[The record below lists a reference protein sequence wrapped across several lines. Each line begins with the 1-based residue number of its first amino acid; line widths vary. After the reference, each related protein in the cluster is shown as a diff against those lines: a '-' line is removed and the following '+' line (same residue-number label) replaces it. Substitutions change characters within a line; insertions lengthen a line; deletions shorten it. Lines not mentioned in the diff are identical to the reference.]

1 MRSDVPALKRFLHAE
16 MVQALQRPFKPKQG
30 SHVGVLQWVK
40 TANRSPGKSWTA
52 PGVIDRARY
61 LILRIGAPKYLT
73 VRCWIFFWLFL
84 FFVKLILR
92 AHAET
97 VEALHA
103 GDRWGGC
110 VCLCGYFLGGY
121 TLLEILCDNSLSEMF
136 LQALYTWK
144 YLLWLTVALYVES
157 SPQNSQHMDT
167 RRYLG
172 PEWTNDLTLSIF

>member
-1 MRSDVPALKRFLHAE
+1 MRSDVPALQRFSHAE

-30 SHVGVLQWVK
+30 SHAGVLQWVK

-52 PGVIDRARY
+52 PGVIEWDTWSWGLELQNIWQWDA
-61 LILRIGAPKYLT
+61 KS
-73 VRCWIFFWLFL
+73 FFWLFL

-92 AHAET
+92 AQAEI

-121 TLLEILCDNSLSEMF
+121 TLLEIFCDKSLSEMF
-136 LQALYTWK
+136 LQVLYTWK

-157 SPQNSQHMDT
+157 SPQNSEHMDT